1 MNASAVKAEL
11 INLSI
16 DLPVIKIMKGKQHWF
31 DICLLDTTYLEL
43 KDANANI
50 KKEFNFYFYFWNF
63 WNFYFNVFDLD
74 LIFRLAV
81 QCVWIAW
88 RTWSSCAAMAHV
100 RCVATGWRSAPYV
113 GRRWKSGSFCIS
125 DSGKV
130 DPSEEV
136 IMEKRIHLK

>member
-50 KKEFNFYFYFWNF
+50 KK
-63 WNFYFNVFDLD
+63 
-74 LIFRLAV
+74 
-81 QCVWIAW
+81 
-88 RTWSSCAAMAHV
+88 
-100 RCVATGWRSAPYV
+100 
-113 GRRWKSGSFCIS
+113 
-125 DSGKV
+125 
-130 DPSEEV
+130 
-136 IMEKRIHLK
+136 RIQF